1 MTEIPKFKINQIQ
14 IHEIPI
20 WKFNNPVVNYINKVE
35 IHEIPIWK
43 TDVPILNNISKP
55 IVDIPGCVRVH
66 RNNLTSL
73 IDSDND
79 EYGTYTECGNFSIPS
94 FEPLQYNPN
103 EFVYTQSETPQNQ
116 EQEFVQPT
124 VEPPKYEPKK
134 KKDDPL
140 FVACPGKKDQRVG
153 DYRNE
158 FKLERVIGHER
169 SEDGTE
175 CITLYE
181 STKFIE
187 QYIPNP
193 PQLVSTAVIATV
205 AASTPLLLNIIK
217 PLVKNLFKKLT
228 KKKKDVE

>member
-1 MTEIPKFKINQIQ
+1 MPTIDIPRFD
-14 IHEIPI
+14 
-20 WKFNNPVVNYINKVE
+20 INKVE
-35 IHEIPIWK
+35 IHEIPVWK
-43 TDVPILNNISKP
+43 TDIQALNNISKP

-73 IDSDND
+73 IDSDKD

-103 EFVYTQSETPQNQ
+103 EFVYTQSETPTNQ

-134 KKDDPL
+134 KKDGPL

-205 AASTPLLLNIIK
+205 AASTPLLLNIVK
-217 PLVKNLFKKLT
+217 PLVKNLIKKLT
-228 KKKKDVE
+228 KKKNEVK

>member
-1 MTEIPKFKINQIQ
+1 MPTIDIPLININRVEIQK
-14 IHEIPI
+14 IPI
-20 WKFNNPVVNYINKVE
+20 WNYN
-35 IHEIPIWK
+35 
-43 TDVPILNNISKP
+43 VPIIDKLNKP

-73 IDSDND
+73 IDSDKD

-169 SEDGTE
+169 SEDGSE

-181 STKFIE
+181 DVKFIE

-193 PQLVSTAVIATV
+193 PQLISTAVIATV
-205 AASTPLLLNIIK
+205 AASTPLLLNIVK
-217 PLVKNLFKKLT
+217 PLVKNLIKKLT
-228 KKKKDVE
+228 KKKKDIE

>member
-1 MTEIPKFKINQIQ
+1 MEIPKIS
-14 IHEIPI
+14 
-20 WKFNNPVVNYINKVE
+20 INKVE
-35 IHEIPIWK
+35 VHEIPIWK

-66 RNNLTSL
+66 SNNLTSL
-73 IDSDND
+73 IDNDKD

-124 VEPPKYEPKK
+124 IEPPKYEPKK

-140 FVACPGKKDQRVG
+140 FVECPGKKDQRVG

-169 SEDGTE
+169 SEDGSE

-181 STKFIE
+181 DVKFIE

-193 PQLVSTAVIATV
+193 PQLVSTAAIATV
-205 AASTPLLLNIIK
+205 AATTPLLLNIVK
-217 PLVKNLFKKLT
+217 PLVRQAFKRLSKP
-228 KKKKDVE
+228 KKDKVE

>member
-1 MTEIPKFKINQIQ
+1 MPSIDIPNIK
-14 IHEIPI
+14 
-20 WKFNNPVVNYINKVE
+20 INKVE

-43 TDVPILNNISKP
+43 TDIQTLNNISKP

-73 IDSDND
+73 IDSDKD

-140 FVACPGKKDQRVG
+140 FVECPGPKDQRVG
-153 DYRNE
+153 QYASE
-158 FKLERVIGHER
+158 FKLERVIGHQR
-169 SEDGTE
+169 SEDGSK

-181 STKFIE
+181 DVKFIE

-193 PQLVSTAVIATV
+193 PQLIRTAVIATV
-205 AASTPLLLNIIK
+205 AASTPLLLNIVK
-217 PLVKNLFKKLT
+217 PLIKNLIKKLT
-228 KKKKDVE
+228 KKKNDVK

>member
-1 MTEIPKFKINQIQ
+1 MPTIDIPRF
-14 IHEIPI
+14 E
-20 WKFNNPVVNYINKVE
+20 INKVE
-35 IHEIPIWK
+35 IHDIPIWK
-43 TDVPILNNISKP
+43 TDIQTLNNISKP

-73 IDSDND
+73 IDSDKD

-116 EQEFVQPT
+116 QQEFVQPT

-134 KKDDPL
+134 KKDDSL
-140 FVACPGKKDQRVG
+140 FVACPGEKDQRVG

-169 SEDGTE
+169 SEDGSE

-181 STKFIE
+181 DVKFIE

-193 PQLVSTAVIATV
+193 PQLVSTALIASV
-205 AASTPLLLNIIK
+205 AATTPLLLNVIK

-228 KKKKDVE
+228 KKQDKVE

>member
-1 MTEIPKFKINQIQ
+1 MPTIDIPRFD
-14 IHEIPI
+14 
-20 WKFNNPVVNYINKVE
+20 INKVE
-35 IHEIPIWK
+35 ILEIPVWE
-43 TDVPILNNISKP
+43 TEVPSLYKINKP

-73 IDSDND
+73 IDSDKD

-205 AASTPLLLNIIK
+205 AASTPLLLNIVK
-217 PLVKNLFKKLT
+217 PLVKNLIKKLT
-228 KKKKDVE
+228 TKKKDVE

>member
-1 MTEIPKFKINQIQ
+1 MPSIDIPRININKVQ
-14 IHEIPI
+14 IHEIP
-20 WKFNNPVVNYINKVE
+20 V
-35 IHEIPIWK
+35 WK
-43 TDVPILNNISKP
+43 TNIQTLNNISKP

-73 IDSDND
+73 IDSDKD

-116 EQEFVQPT
+116 DQEFVQPT
-124 VEPPKYEPKK
+124 VEPLKYEPKK
-134 KKDDPL
+134 KKDDLL

-205 AASTPLLLNIIK
+205 AASTPLLLNIVK
-217 PLVKNLFKKLT
+217 PLVKNLIKKLT

>member
-1 MTEIPKFKINQIQ
+1 MPTIDISNISINEVK
-14 IHEIPI
+14 IHEIP
-20 WKFNNPVVNYINKVE
+20 V
-35 IHEIPIWK
+35 WK
-43 TDVPILNNISKP
+43 TDIQTLNNISKP
-55 IVDIPGCVRVH
+55 IVDIPGCVIVH

-73 IDSDND
+73 IDSDKD

-205 AASTPLLLNIIK
+205 AASTPLLLNIVK
-217 PLVKNLFKKLT
+217 PLVKNLIKKLT
-228 KKKKDVE
+228 KKKDKVK

>member
-1 MTEIPKFKINQIQ
+1 MPTIDIPRININKIQ
-14 IHEIPI
+14 IHEIP
-20 WKFNNPVVNYINKVE
+20 V
-35 IHEIPIWK
+35 WK
-43 TDVPILNNISKP
+43 TDIQTLNNISKP

-73 IDSDND
+73 IDSDKD

-134 KKDDPL
+134 EKDDPL
-140 FVACPGKKDQRVG
+140 FVECPGKKDQRVG

-169 SEDGTE
+169 SEDGSE

-193 PQLVSTAVIATV
+193 PQLISTAVIATV
-205 AASTPLLLNIIK
+205 AASTPLLLNVVK
-217 PLVKNLFKKLT
+217 PLIKNLIKKLT

>member
-1 MTEIPKFKINQIQ
+1 MPTIDVPRFD
-14 IHEIPI
+14 
-20 WKFNNPVVNYINKVE
+20 INKVE
-35 IHEIPIWK
+35 IHEIPVWK
-43 TDVPILNNISKP
+43 TDIQTLNNISKP

-66 RNNLTSL
+66 KNNLTSL
-73 IDSDND
+73 IDSDKD

-116 EQEFVQPT
+116 EQEFVEPT

-158 FKLERVIGHER
+158 FKLERVIGHKR
-169 SEDGTE
+169 SEDGSE

-181 STKFIE
+181 DVKFIE

-193 PQLVSTAVIATV
+193 PQLVSTALIASV
-205 AASTPLLLNIIK
+205 AATTPLLLNLVK
-217 PLVKNLFKKLT
+217 PLVRQGFKRLSKP
-228 KKKKDVE
+228 KKDEVE

>member
-1 MTEIPKFKINQIQ
+1 MPTIDIPNIK
-14 IHEIPI
+14 
-20 WKFNNPVVNYINKVE
+20 INKVE
-35 IHEIPIWK
+35 IHEIPVWK
-43 TDVPILNNISKP
+43 TDIQTLTNISKP

-73 IDSDND
+73 IDSDKD

-103 EFVYTQSETPQNQ
+103 EFVYTQSETPTNQ
-116 EQEFVQPT
+116 QQEFVQPT

-134 KKDDPL
+134 NKDDPL

-158 FKLERVIGHER
+158 FKLERVIGHKK

-181 STKFIE
+181 DVKFIE

-193 PQLVSTAVIATV
+193 PQLVSTALIASV
-205 AASTPLLLNIIK
+205 AATTPLLLNLVK
-217 PLVKNLFKKLT
+217 PLVRQVFKRLSKP
-228 KKKKDVE
+228 KKDKVE

>member
-1 MTEIPKFKINQIQ
+1 MSEIPRFQIN
-14 IHEIPI
+14 EI
-20 WKFNNPVVNYINKVE
+20 E

-43 TDVPILNNISKP
+43 TDIQTLNNISKP

-66 RNNLTSL
+66 GNNQTSL
-73 IDSDND
+73 IESNKDQ
-79 EYGTYTECGNFSIPS
+79 YGTYTECGNFSIPS

-103 EFVYTQSETPQNQ
+103 EFVYTESETPQNQ

-134 KKDDPL
+134 KEDEL
-140 FVACPGKKDQRVG
+140 IFIACPSSKDQRVG

-158 FKLERVIGHER
+158 FKLERVIGHKK
-169 SEDGTE
+169 SEDGSK

-181 STKFIE
+181 DVKFIE

-193 PQLVSTAVIATV
+193 PQLVSAAAIATV
-205 AASTPLLLNIIK
+205 AATTPLLLNLVK
-217 PLVKNLFKKLT
+217 PLVKNLIKKLT
-228 KKKKDVE
+228 KKKN

>member
-1 MTEIPKFKINQIQ
+1 MPTIDIPNIN
-14 IHEIPI
+14 
-20 WKFNNPVVNYINKVE
+20 INKVE
-35 IHEIPIWK
+35 IHKIPVWK
-43 TDVPILNNISKP
+43 TDIQTLNNISKP

-73 IDSDND
+73 IDSDKD

-116 EQEFVQPT
+116 EQEFVEPT

-134 KKDDPL
+134 KKDNPL
-140 FVACPGKKDQRVG
+140 FVPCPGPKDQRVG

-158 FKLERVIGHER
+158 FKLERVIGHEK
-169 SEDGTE
+169 SEDGNK

-181 STKFIE
+181 DVKFIE
-187 QYIPNP
+187 QYIPSP
-193 PQLVSTAVIATV
+193 PQLVSTAAIATV
-205 AASTPLLLNIIK
+205 AATTPLLLNIVK
-217 PLVKNLFKKLT
+217 PLVKNLIKKLT
-228 KKKKDVE
+228 NKKDKST

>member
-1 MTEIPKFKINQIQ
+1 MPTIDIPNIK
-14 IHEIPI
+14 
-20 WKFNNPVVNYINKVE
+20 INKVE
-35 IHEIPIWK
+35 IHEIPVWK
-43 TDVPILNNISKP
+43 TDIQRLNNISKP

-73 IDSDND
+73 IDSDKD

-103 EFVYTQSETPQNQ
+103 EFVYTQSETPKNQ

-134 KKDDPL
+134 KKDDSL
-140 FVACPGKKDQRVG
+140 FVECPGKKDQRVG

-169 SEDGTE
+169 SEDGSE

-205 AASTPLLLNIIK
+205 AASTPLLLNIVK
-217 PLVKNLFKKLT
+217 PLIKNLIKKLT
-228 KKKKDVE
+228 KKKNDVK

>member
-1 MTEIPKFKINQIQ
+1 MPTIDIPRIN
-14 IHEIPI
+14 
-20 WKFNNPVVNYINKVE
+20 INKVE

-43 TDVPILNNISKP
+43 TDVPVLNNISKP

-73 IDSDND
+73 IDSDKD

-103 EFVYTQSETPQNQ
+103 EFVYTESETPQNQ
-116 EQEFVQPT
+116 EQEFVEPT
-124 VEPPKYEPKK
+124 AKDIKYEPKK
-134 KKDDPL
+134 KKDDLL

-169 SEDGTE
+169 SEDGSE

-181 STKFIE
+181 DVKFIE

-193 PQLVSTAVIATV
+193 PQLVSTALIASV
-205 AASTPLLLNIIK
+205 AATTPLLLNLVK
-217 PLVKNLFKKLT
+217 PLVRQGFKRLSKP
-228 KKKKDVE
+228 KKDKVE

>member
-1 MTEIPKFKINQIQ
+1 MPTIDIPRFDIKKI
-14 IHEIPI
+14 
-20 WKFNNPVVNYINKVE
+20 E
-35 IHEIPIWK
+35 IHEIPVWK
-43 TDVPILNNISKP
+43 TDIQTLNNISKP

-73 IDSDND
+73 IDSKKD

-124 VEPPKYEPKK
+124 VEPPKYEPKN

-169 SEDGTE
+169 SEDGSE

-205 AASTPLLLNIIK
+205 AASTPLLLNIVK
-217 PLVKNLFKKLT
+217 PLVKNLIKKLT
-228 KKKKDVE
+228 KKKDKVK

>member
-1 MTEIPKFKINQIQ
+1 MPSIDIPNIK
-14 IHEIPI
+14 
-20 WKFNNPVVNYINKVE
+20 INKVE
-35 IHEIPIWK
+35 IHEIPVWK
-43 TDVPILNNISKP
+43 TDIQTLNNISKP

-73 IDSDND
+73 IDNDKD
-79 EYGTYTECGNFSIPS
+79 EYGTYTECGHFSIPS

-205 AASTPLLLNIIK
+205 AASTPLLLNIVK
-217 PLVKNLFKKLT
+217 PLIKNLIKKLT

>member
-1 MTEIPKFKINQIQ
+1 MPTIDIPNIK
-14 IHEIPI
+14 
-20 WKFNNPVVNYINKVE
+20 INKVE
-35 IHEIPIWK
+35 IHEIPVWK
-43 TDVPILNNISKP
+43 TDIQTLNNISKP

-73 IDSDND
+73 IDSDKD

-134 KKDDPL
+134 KKDDSL

-205 AASTPLLLNIIK
+205 AASTPLLLNVIK

-228 KKKKDVE
+228 KKKDKVE

>member
-1 MTEIPKFKINQIQ
+1 MPTIDIPNIKINKI
-14 IHEIPI
+14 
-20 WKFNNPVVNYINKVE
+20 E
-35 IHEIPIWK
+35 IHEIPVWK
-43 TDVPILNNISKP
+43 TDIQTLNNISKP

-73 IDSDND
+73 IDSDKD

-116 EQEFVQPT
+116 EPEFVQPT

-140 FVACPGKKDQRVG
+140 FVACPGPKDQRVG
-153 DYRNE
+153 QYASE
-158 FKLERVIGHER
+158 FKLERVIGHKR
-169 SEDGTE
+169 SEDGSE

-181 STKFIE
+181 DVKFIE

-193 PQLVSTAVIATV
+193 PQLVSAAAIATV
-205 AASTPLLLNIIK
+205 AASTPLLLNLVK
-217 PLVKNLFKKLT
+217 PLVKNLIKKLT

>member
-1 MTEIPKFKINQIQ
+1 MPSIEIPRIN
-14 IHEIPI
+14 
-20 WKFNNPVVNYINKVE
+20 INKVE
-35 IHEIPIWK
+35 IHEIPVWK
-43 TDVPILNNISKP
+43 TDIQTLNNISKP

-73 IDSDND
+73 IDSDKD

-94 FEPLQYNPN
+94 YEPLQYNPN
-103 EFVYTQSETPQNQ
+103 EFVYTQSETPTNQ
-116 EQEFVQPT
+116 EQEFVEPT
-124 VEPPKYEPKK
+124 AKDIKYEPKDD
-134 KKDDPL
+134 KDDPL

-158 FKLERVIGHER
+158 FKLERVIGHKR
-169 SEDGTE
+169 SEDGSE

-181 STKFIE
+181 DVKFIE

-193 PQLVSTAVIATV
+193 PQLISTAAIATV
-205 AASTPLLLNIIK
+205 AATTPLLLNIVK
-217 PLVKNLFKKLT
+217 PLVKNLIKKLT

>member
-1 MTEIPKFKINQIQ
+1 MPTIDIPNIKINKI
-14 IHEIPI
+14 
-20 WKFNNPVVNYINKVE
+20 E
-35 IHEIPIWK
+35 IHEIPVWK
-43 TDVPILNNISKP
+43 TDIQTLNNISKP
-55 IVDIPGCVRVH
+55 LVDIPGCVRVH
-66 RNNLTSL
+66 RNNLTGL
-73 IDSDND
+73 IDSDKD

-103 EFVYTQSETPQNQ
+103 EFIYTQSETPQNQ
-116 EQEFVQPT
+116 EKEFVQSK

-205 AASTPLLLNIIK
+205 AASTPLLLNIVK
-217 PLVKNLFKKLT
+217 PLVKNLIKKLT

>member
-1 MTEIPKFKINQIQ
+1 MPSIDIPRFD
-14 IHEIPI
+14 
-20 WKFNNPVVNYINKVE
+20 INKVE
-35 IHEIPIWK
+35 IHKIPVWK
-43 TDVPILNNISKP
+43 TEIQTLNNISKP

-73 IDSDND
+73 IDSDKD

-134 KKDDPL
+134 KKDDLL

-205 AASTPLLLNIIK
+205 AASTPLLLNIVK
-217 PLVKNLFKKLT
+217 PLVKNLIKKLT
-228 KKKKDVE
+228 KKKKDIE

>member
-1 MTEIPKFKINQIQ
+1 MPSIDIPNIK
-14 IHEIPI
+14 
-20 WKFNNPVVNYINKVE
+20 INKVE

-43 TDVPILNNISKP
+43 TDIQTLNNISKP

-73 IDSDND
+73 IDSDKD

-124 VEPPKYEPKK
+124 IEPPKYEPKK
-134 KKDDPL
+134 NKDEVL

-169 SEDGTE
+169 SEEGTE

-205 AASTPLLLNIIK
+205 AASTPLLLNIVK
-217 PLVKNLFKKLT
+217 PLVKNLIKKLT
-228 KKKKDVE
+228 KKKDKVK

>member
-1 MTEIPKFKINQIQ
+1 MPTIDIPRFD
-14 IHEIPI
+14 
-20 WKFNNPVVNYINKVE
+20 INKVE
-35 IHEIPIWK
+35 IHEIPVWK
-43 TDVPILNNISKP
+43 TDIQTLNNISKP

-73 IDSDND
+73 IDSDKD

-103 EFVYTQSETPQNQ
+103 EFVYTQSETPTNQ

-134 KKDDPL
+134 NKDDLL
-140 FVACPGKKDQRVG
+140 FVECPGPKDQRVG
-153 DYRNE
+153 QYASE
-158 FKLERVIGHER
+158 FKLERVIGHKR
-169 SEDGTE
+169 SEDGSK

-181 STKFIE
+181 DVKFIE

-193 PQLVSTAVIATV
+193 PQLISTAVIATV
-205 AASTPLLLNIIK
+205 AASTPLLLNIVK
-217 PLVKNLFKKLT
+217 PLIKNLIKKLT
-228 KKKKDVE
+228 KKKKDIE

>member
-1 MTEIPKFKINQIQ
+1 MPSIDIPR
-14 IHEIPI
+14 
-20 WKFNNPVVNYINKVE
+20 FNINKVE
-35 IHEIPIWK
+35 IHKIPVWK
-43 TDVPILNNISKP
+43 TDIQTLNNISKP

-73 IDSDND
+73 IDSDKD

-116 EQEFVQPT
+116 EKEFVQPT
-124 VEPPKYEPKK
+124 VELPKYEPKK

-169 SEDGTE
+169 SEDGSE

-181 STKFIE
+181 DVKFIE

-205 AASTPLLLNIIK
+205 AASTPLLLNIVK
-217 PLVKNLFKKLT
+217 PLIKNIIKKLS
-228 KKKKDVE
+228 KKKDTSS